1 MYEKKRDRQGQ
12 LERDKA
18 NTLENERNRR
28 GQLKRDAASA
38 ALEVLKYAKASYNV
52 VKFLPIEWIESIFKN
67 LHSQSTS

>member
-38 ALEVLKYAKASYNV
+38 ALEVLKYAKERGKAIQEI
-52 VKFLPIEWIESIFKN
+52 KKE
-67 LHSQSTS
+67 